1 MCKKHIKLAPMNNTV
16 KILKTLLIAVA
27 KQTSTL
33 HERRYVLAMSL
44 YLITAI
50 LYMRKNVSEIFNRS
64 KCHKQL
70 RLQNITANA
79 STSCL
84 LFGNLLALLLDYL
97 HQL

>member
-1 MCKKHIKLAPMNNTV
+1 MYKKHIKLAPRNTSV
-16 KILKTLLIAVA
+16 KILKTLLIAVT

-33 HERRYVLAMSL
+33 QERRYVLAMSL

-50 LYMRKNVSEIFNRS
+50 LYMCKNVSEIFNRS

-70 RLQNITANA
+70 RLQHITANA
-79 STSCL
+79 SISCL
-84 LFGNLLALLLDYL
+84 LFGNMLVLELDYL